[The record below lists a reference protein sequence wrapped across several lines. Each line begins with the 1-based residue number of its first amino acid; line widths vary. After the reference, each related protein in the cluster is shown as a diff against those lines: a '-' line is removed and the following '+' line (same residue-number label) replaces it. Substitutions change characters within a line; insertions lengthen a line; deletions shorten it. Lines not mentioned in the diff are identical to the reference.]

1 MLWESFVSKIA
12 KKAVS
17 PIVDKARDVTKE
29 FVADAAPVVG
39 NVVGAVGSAIG
50 NVISDAASGVA
61 TTAKGAAGSV
71 AGISTGQKG
80 KAQPLTEKALTSQAQ
95 KAIADNSVYVQGKA
109 TQTGDMLLKAAAFV
123 EEEAI
128 SPYITRPIS
137 TLALVTDPESPLYAP
152 GKYEKGFQLS
162 DIRNAYNRSER
173 ISMGVAL
180 TQSDLIPGFKELS
193 NEVLYAGGIDIANVN
208 LWDDQNVQKN
218 FSDNVVGRYFTGLTD
233 FVAGNAVLAGAGKV
247 VSTAGK
253 LAIKSAGLS
262 AKGSTLAKFE
272 QDANDGILH
281 IVTNGERGTLTN
293 TAQELNQ
300 VAESKDINLISG
312 FVQKYSNNERLIP
325 LLQDTTDPAMVRDY
339 LLADKGYLPALER
352 LATKAPD
359 DLAELA
365 DLPGY
370 IRSRNLLNDDV
381 YQPVGDALPRIK
393 AAFESAIKKN
403 PEHAKIYQAFL
414 DADGQIKSMGKTD
427 VFPLEPKF
435 ATEKI
440 SKAIT
445 GTRTTKAKI
454 TTRDFTRKSGNI
466 DERVLGTRANG
477 MLASIVRFTGTYKPL
492 GFVTFSGA
500 RPFDGLI
507 ELNAM
512 FDDIK
517 LFTNGNNLIKTSTKD
532 VITAA
537 EYRSKVI
544 ADFTSAPNSVARRQ
558 VLDELDKKIVH
569 DIARS
574 YDFYD
579 TKIISELQS
588 IMRQRANRA
597 TEQFGRNGFGMDAT
611 GRGVFTDA
619 QTQSQIAESYRM
631 SPLNSI
637 EREIL
642 RAKKSTAAGKFDSS
656 QAALGNMYETLTKYW
671 TFDVL
676 ARPSYVVKQ
685 SWAEPILSAG
695 MSQGTK
701 YVLDQVPTFTK
712 NSLKNTRNRI
722 KETAFGITN
731 ARRAKE
737 VGDVVDSIT
746 KQLSEA
752 IQQREFLSSES
763 YKYFETDLV
772 SPATK
777 RDYAG
782 VVKAEL
788 KRVDKLVEDL
798 ELELQDAAKPFGGVE
813 EVPSIATL
821 ERRLR
826 FIEKSLKEDVNVL
839 DETAE
844 IKRLNPNIKTTE
856 QVGLVNVDF
865 LKKYFEFDRAG
876 DDAFD
881 GSAEIISSITAD
893 LKAGKGFTNPLKVAY
908 YVDDNGVL
916 SLKVTE
922 GNHRLRAALNAG
934 IDSVPVRMVKG
945 YADEPGIKSTKMQ
958 SLLKPDKTGY
968 IPGEA
973 HPSKILP
980 KSVLKSMVTGGKKSA
995 RLGSAVANAKAAIA
1009 KTKGNLNTLIP
1020 DAKSLTEKYDEI
1032 AALYEQIDNIILKD
1046 LGKAKLAQAKLFERS
1061 PEFKKRYYGKE
1072 SSYTFIGDQYVK
1084 IDSLFD
1090 ENQLGTALREEFAN
1104 ARTVATTFAGEL
1116 TVGTRNSILLR
1127 RGPRTVT
1134 DIRDPLYFEELAY
1147 VANRTLRNDPLV
1159 KMVLQEQPLEEIQR
1173 WSLSDAGKQYMSQ
1186 FGDYSDTDILNIARN
1201 RVGLVKRYLPDA
1213 RVRATLLERE
1223 VTSIEL
1229 QKILSEDISRL
1240 SPLHPID
1247 FDYDMVSETV
1257 GAKGMAAVEAAA
1269 DKAMGTIWS
1278 KLTSAEN
1285 PVRWS
1290 FADKVFRDIV
1300 TRKAEILQQQGVVL
1314 DVQQMNAIRAAAT
1327 RESLQE
1333 AEKTFYT
1340 VRRKNRAVWASRV
1353 LTAFPA
1359 ASLNAM
1365 YRYGRFA
1372 IKNPDRMA
1380 GFLHN
1385 YQSTFRSFGVDENGN
1400 PVDDPRKA
1408 KFLVIP
1414 GTKEL
1419 GFNNGK
1425 GVMVNARSLGFLVNL
1440 PAPSYIATIPMTI
1453 LFKQKPTAEDTF
1465 RQVLGPTYDAIFPY
1479 GAPANIASP
1488 LMPSWAKDLY
1498 KSIVGPEGDAAF
1510 MDTVKS
1516 VANYHNALAE
1526 MGIEEKM
1533 TQQQFF
1539 DEARG
1544 LYFRRFRSGFASPL
1558 GVPTKVDTNPMALF
1572 DNYYNT
1578 LINKHMSKGDNRS
1591 DAMAKAEMEFLATV
1605 APNFPIDRVSY
1616 KGSTANTYIPA
1627 TASAYNRIWK
1637 DNADLIESVGAL
1649 GKDGNLIGLLTLDID
1664 ASKEETSLSVYNFLK
1679 NPATRLPDGSPLN
1692 KYAITPEK
1700 EEKRRQINRVWEK
1713 YTTLRDNLDAAAQER
1728 FQKPLRRIPELSK
1741 ALSDYADTELKAQSL
1756 DWWKEKKGQL
1766 AGGADNS
1773 FNYARA
1779 LYEITNNK
1787 NFMKKYGDSPVWQD
1801 AKKFTEIRN
1810 AITVAYQAFPQGD
1823 PRKSRLKEAYL
1834 DYIATNLGT
1843 YHPKVQEIM
1852 KRYFD
1857 DDTMKVVTD

>member
-1 MLWESFVSKIA
+1 MLWDTFIAKIA
-12 KKAVS
+12 RKALAPVAGKVADVATDVIGGAASAVLPKVGAAASNIASQIGNTATAAVS
-17 PIVDKARDVTKE
+17 GI
-29 FVADAAPVVG
+29 
-39 NVVGAVGSAIG
+39 
-50 NVISDAASGVA
+50 
-61 TTAKGAAGSV
+61 AGMQ
-71 AGISTGQKG
+71 TGQKG
-80 KAQPLTEKALTSQAQ
+80 QVKNLTEKAITAQ
-95 KAIADNSVYVQGKA
+95 TQQAIADNAVYVQGKA
-109 TQTGDMLLKAAAFV
+109 DATGDLLLKAAAFA
-123 EEEAI
+123 EEEVI
-128 SPYITRPIS
+128 SPYITRPFS
-137 TLALVTDPESPLYAP
+137 TLGLVTDVNSPLYAP
-152 GKYEKGFQLS
+152 GKYERGFQLS
-162 DIRNAYNRSER
+162 DISRAYKRSEE
-173 ISMGVAL
+173 ISLGVAF
-180 TQSDLIPGFKELS
+180 TQSDLIPGFKRLS
-193 NEVLYAGGIDIANVN
+193 NEVLYAGGVDIANVN

-218 FSDNVVGRYFTGLTD
+218 FSDNIVGRYFTGGAD
-233 FVAGNAVLAGAGKV
+233 FIGGNAILAGAGKV
-247 VSTAGK
+247 ISTIGK
-253 LAIKSAGLS
+253 TAIKSAGLS
-262 AKGSTLAKFE
+262 AKGRTLTEFE
-272 QDANDGILH
+272 QDANDGILN
-281 IVTNGERGTLTN
+281 IVTNGERGRLTN
-293 TAQELNQ
+293 TAQEISQ

-414 DADGQIKSMGKTD
+414 DADGNITSMGKTD
-427 VFPLEPKF
+427 IFPLEPKF

-445 GTRTTKAKI
+445 GTRAVKAKA
-454 TTRDFTRKSGNI
+454 TTRDFSKKSGNI
-466 DERVLGTRANG
+466 DEQILGTRSNG

-500 RPFDGLI
+500 RPFDGI
-507 ELNAM
+507 VELNAM

-517 LFTNGNNLIKTSTKD
+517 LFTNGQNLVK
-532 VITAA
+532 VGGREVVTAA

-544 ADFTSAPNSVARRQ
+544 ADFTSAPNTVARRK
-558 VLDELDKKIVH
+558 VLDDLDAKIVH

-574 YDFYD
+574 YDMYD
-579 TKIISELQS
+579 TEILARLQS
-588 IMRQRANRA
+588 TMRQRANRA
-597 TEQFGRNGFGMDAT
+597 TEQFGQHGFGMDAT
-611 GRGVFTDA
+611 GRGVFTSA
-619 QTQSQIAESYRM
+619 QTQSQIAESFRM
-631 SPLNSI
+631 SPLSAI

-642 RAKKSTAAGKFDSS
+642 RSKKGLAKGKLDSS
-656 QAALGNMYETLTKYW
+656 QAALANMYETLTKYW

-676 ARPSYVVKQ
+676 ARPSYIVKQ

-701 YVLDQVPTFTK
+701 YVLDQIPSLTK

-722 KETAFGITN
+722 KETSTN
-731 ARRAKE
+731 LVGTAKAKE
-737 VGDVVDSIT
+737 VGDVIDSIT

-752 IQQREFLSSES
+752 IQQREFLSAEA
-763 YKYFETDLV
+763 YKFFDTDLV

-777 RDYAG
+777 RDYSDI
-782 VVKAEL
+782 VKADL
-788 KRVDKLVEDL
+788 KRADDLVEEL
-798 ELELQDAAKPFGGVE
+798 ELELQNAAIPFGGVE

-826 FIEKSLKEDVNVL
+826 FIEASNDVN
-839 DETAE
+839 
-844 IKRLNPNIKTTE
+844 
-856 QVGLVNVDF
+856 F
-865 LKKYFEFDRAG
+865 
-876 DDAFD
+876 
-881 GSAEIISSITAD
+881 
-893 LKAGKGFTNPLKVAY
+893 KAKN
-908 YVDDNGVL
+908 
-916 SLKVTE
+916 
-922 GNHRLRAALNAG
+922 AAA
-934 IDSVPVRMVKG
+934 I
-945 YADEPGIKSTKMQ
+945 
-958 SLLKPDKTGY
+958 
-968 IPGEA
+968 
-973 HPSKILP
+973 
-980 KSVLKSMVTGGKKSA
+980 
-995 RLGSAVANAKAAIA
+995 ANTKAAIVKA
-1009 KTKGNLNTLIP
+1009 KGDLNTLVP
-1020 DAKSLTEKYDEI
+1020 DAKALTEKYDEI
-1032 AALYEQIDNIILKD
+1032 AALYDEIDNVILKD
-1046 LGKAKLAQAKLFERS
+1046 LGEAKLAQAKLFERS
-1061 PEFKKRYYGKE
+1061 PEYKKRYYGKE
-1072 SSYTFIGDQYVK
+1072 SSYVFIGDQYVK

-1104 ARTVATTFAGEL
+1104 ARTTATTFAGEL
-1116 TVGTRNSILLR
+1116 TVGTKNSILLR

-1134 DIRDPLYFEELAY
+1134 NINEPLYFEELAY

-1159 KMVLQEQPLEEIQR
+1159 KLVLNERSLEDVQEWALT
-1173 WSLSDAGKQYMSQ
+1173 DAGRRYMSQ
-1186 FGDYSDTDILNIARN
+1186 FGEYSDSEILTIARN
-1201 RVGLVKRYLPDA
+1201 RVGLVKRTVPD
-1213 RVRATLLERE
+1213 VRARALLLERE

-1229 QKILSEDISRL
+1229 QKILSEDLSRL

-1257 GAKGMAAVEAAA
+1257 GAKGLGAVEAAA
-1269 DKAMGTIWS
+1269 DRAMGSIWS
-1278 KLTSAEN
+1278 KLTSPEN

-1300 TRKAEILQQQGVVL
+1300 ARKAQVLADQGVELTVER
-1314 DVQQMNAIRAAAT
+1314 MNALRAAAT

-1359 ASLNAM
+1359 ASLNAF

-1372 IKNPDRMA
+1372 IKNPTRMA

-1408 KFLVIP
+1408 KFLLVP

-1419 GFNNGK
+1419 GFNDGK
-1425 GVMVNARSLGFLVNL
+1425 GVLVNARSLGFLINI
-1440 PAPSYIATIPMTI
+1440 PAPSYIGTIPMTL
-1453 LFKQKPTAEDTF
+1453 LFKEKPGAEETF

-1479 GAPANIASP
+1479 GPPENILSP

-1498 KSIVGPEGDAAF
+1498 KSIAGPEGDGAF
-1510 MDTVKS
+1510 METVKS

-1533 TQQQFF
+1533 TQKQFF

-1544 LYFRRFRSGFASPL
+1544 LYFKRFRWGFASPL

-1578 LINKHMSKGDNRS
+1578 LINKYLSKNMNRS
-1591 DAMAKAEMEFLATV
+1591 DAMAAAEQEFLATV

-1616 KGSTANTYIPA
+1616 KGSTSNTYVPA

-1637 DNADLIESVGAL
+1637 DNSELIESVGAL
-1649 GKDGNLIGLLTLDID
+1649 GKDGALIGLLTLDID
-1664 ASKEETSLSVYNFLK
+1664 ATKEDTNLSVYRFLK
-1679 NPATRLPDGSPLN
+1679 DPKTRLPDGSPLN
-1692 KYAITPEK
+1692 KYALTPEK

-1713 YTTLRDNLDAAAQER
+1713 YTTLRDALDAQAQAKYG
-1728 FQKPLRRIPELSK
+1728 KPLRRIPELSK
-1741 ALSDYADTELKAQSL
+1741 ALSDYANTELKAQSP
-1756 DWWKEKKGQL
+1756 DWWKEKNGQL

-1779 LYEITNNK
+1779 FYEITNDK

-1801 AKKFTEIRN
+1801 AQKFTQIRN
-1810 AITVAYQAFPQGD
+1810 AITTAYQSFPQGD

-1834 DYIATNLGT
+1834 DYIATNLGSF
-1843 YHPKVQEIM
+1843 HPKVQEIM

>member
-1 MLWESFVSKIA
+1 MLWESFVNKIA
-12 KKAVS
+12 KKAIS
-17 PIVDKARDVTKE
+17 PIVDKARDVARE
-29 FVADAAPVVG
+29 AVADSLPSVVG
-39 NVVGAVGSAIG
+39 VVEGVGGTLKSAAG
-50 NVISDAASGVA
+50 NALSGLA
-61 TTAKGAAGSV
+61 TTAKSAAGSV
-71 AGISTGQKG
+71 VGLQTGQKG
-80 KAQPLTEKALTSQAQ
+80 QVKNLTETALTSQTQ
-95 KAIADNSVYVQGKA
+95 QAIADNAVYVQGSKA
-109 TQTGDMLLKAAAFV
+109 ASATGDMLLKAAAFV
-123 EEEAI
+123 EEEVI
-128 SPYITRPIS
+128 SPYITRPVS
-137 TLALVTDPESPLYAP
+137 TLALVTDPDSPLYAP
-152 GKYEKGFQLS
+152 GKYEKGFQVA
-162 DIRNAYNRSER
+162 DISRAYKRSEEV
-173 ISMGVAL
+173 SMGVAL

-193 NEVLYAGGIDIANVN
+193 DEVLYSGGIDIANVN

-233 FVAGNAVLAGAGKV
+233 FTAGNAALFGAGKV
-247 VSTAGK
+247 ISTAGK
-253 LAIKSAGLS
+253 AAIKSAGLS
-262 AKGSTLAKFE
+262 AKGTTLAKFE
-272 QDANDGILH
+272 QDANDGILN
-281 IVTNGERGTLTN
+281 IVTNGERGRLTN

-300 VAESKDINLISG
+300 VAESKDINIISG

-339 LLADKGYLPALER
+339 VLADKGYLPALER

-381 YQPVGDALPRIK
+381 YQPTGDALSRIK

-403 PEHAKIYQAFL
+403 PEHAKVYQAFL
-414 DADGQIKSMGKTD
+414 DSDGYITSMGKTD

-445 GTRTTKAKI
+445 GTRAIKAKV
-454 TTRDFTRKSGNI
+454 TTRDFTRKSGHI
-466 DERVLGTRANG
+466 DEQILGTRANG
-477 MLASIVRFTGTYKPL
+477 MLASIVRFGGTYKPL

-500 RPFDGLI
+500 RPFDGLV

-532 VITAA
+532 AITAA

-544 ADFTSAPNSVARRQ
+544 ADFTSAPNPVARRQ
-558 VLDELDKKIVH
+558 VLDELDKNIVH

-597 TEQFGRNGFGMDAT
+597 TEQFGQNGFGMDAT
-611 GRGVFTDA
+611 GRGIFTDA
-619 QTQSQIAESYRM
+619 QTQSQIAESFRM
-631 SPLNSI
+631 SPLNNI

-642 RAKKSTAAGKFDSS
+642 RAKKGTAAGKFDSA
-656 QAALGNMYETLTKYW
+656 QAGLNNMYETLTKYW

-676 ARPSYVVKQ
+676 ARPSYIVKQ

-722 KETAFGITN
+722 KGSALAAVN
-731 ARRAKE
+731 LKQAKE

-752 IQQREFLSSES
+752 IQQREFLSAES
-763 YKYFETDLV
+763 YRFFETDLV
-772 SPATK
+772 SPATR
-777 RDYAG
+777 RDYG
-782 VVKAEL
+782 DIVKAEL
-788 KRVDKLVEDL
+788 KRADNAVEKL
-798 ELELQDAAKPFGGVE
+798 ELELQDAAKPFGEVE
-813 EVPSIATL
+813 EIPSLATL
-821 ERRLR
+821 ERRIK
-826 FIEKSLKEDVNVL
+826 FIESSTDVNFK
-839 DETAE
+839 A
-844 IKRLNPNIKTTE
+844 KN
-856 QVGLVNVDF
+856 
-865 LKKYFEFDRAG
+865 A
-876 DDAFD
+876 
-881 GSAEIISSITAD
+881 SAI
-893 LKAGKGFTNPLKVAY
+893 
-908 YVDDNGVL
+908 
-916 SLKVTE
+916 
-922 GNHRLRAALNAG
+922 
-934 IDSVPVRMVKG
+934 
-945 YADEPGIKSTKMQ
+945 
-958 SLLKPDKTGY
+958 
-968 IPGEA
+968 
-973 HPSKILP
+973 
-980 KSVLKSMVTGGKKSA
+980 
-995 RLGSAVANAKAAIA
+995 ANAKAAIGKA
-1009 KTKGNLNTLIP
+1009 KGELNTLVP
-1020 DAKSLTEKYDEI
+1020 DAKLLTEKYDEI
-1032 AALYEQIDNIILKD
+1032 AALYAQIDNVILKD
-1046 LGKAKLAQAKLFERS
+1046 LGKAKLAQAKVLDRS
-1061 PEFKKRYYGKE
+1061 AEFKKRYYGKE

-1084 IDSLFD
+1084 IDALFD
-1090 ENQLGTALREEFAN
+1090 ENQLGAALREEFAN
-1104 ARTVATTFAGEL
+1104 SRTVATTFAGEL
-1116 TVGTRNSILLR
+1116 TVGTKNSILLR

-1159 KMVLQEQPLEEIQR
+1159 KMVLDEQPLEDIQA
-1173 WSLSDAGKQYMSQ
+1173 WALTSSGKRYMSQ
-1186 FGDYSDTDILNIARN
+1186 FGDYDDAQILNIARN
-1201 RVGLVKRYLPDA
+1201 RVGLVKRYLPDV
-1213 RVRATLLERE
+1213 RVRAMLLERE
-1223 VTSIEL
+1223 VTSVEL

-1247 FDYDMVSETV
+1247 FDYDMVSESV
-1257 GAKGMAAVEAAA
+1257 GATGLAAVEVAA
-1269 DKAMGTIWS
+1269 DKAIGTIFS
-1278 KLTSAEN
+1278 KLTRPEN
-1285 PVRWS
+1285 PIRWS

-1300 TRKAEILQQQGVVL
+1300 TRKATILQQQGVKLTVG
-1314 DVQQMNAIRAAAT
+1314 QMNAIRASAT

-1372 IKNPDRMA
+1372 IKNPTRMA

-1408 KFLVIP
+1408 KFLLIP

-1419 GFNNGK
+1419 GFNDGK
-1425 GVMVNARSLGFLVNL
+1425 GVMINARSLGFLVNI
-1440 PAPSYIATIPMTI
+1440 PAPSYIATIPMTL

-1479 GAPANIASP
+1479 GAPDNIASP

-1533 TQQQFF
+1533 TQEQFF
-1539 DEARG
+1539 NEARG
-1544 LYFRRFRSGFASPL
+1544 LYFKRFRWGFASPL
-1558 GVPTKVDTNPMALF
+1558 GVPAKVDTNPMALF

-1578 LINKHMSKGDNRS
+1578 LMNKYLAKDMNRS
-1591 DAMAKAEMEFLATV
+1591 DAMAAAEMEFLATI

-1616 KGSTANTYIPA
+1616 KGSTSNTYIPA
-1627 TASAYNRIWK
+1627 TASAYSRIWK

-1649 GKDGNLIGLLTLDID
+1649 GKDGALIGLLTLDID
-1664 ASKEETSLSVYNFLK
+1664 ASKEDTSLSVYKFLK
-1679 NPATRLPDGSPLN
+1679 NPKTRLPDGSPLN
-1692 KYAITPEK
+1692 KFALTPEK
-1700 EEKRRQINRVWEK
+1700 EEKRRQVNRVWEE
-1713 YTTLRDNLDAAAQER
+1713 YTKLRDALDAQAQLKTG
-1728 FQKPLRRIPELSK
+1728 KPLRRNPELSK
-1741 ALSDYADTELKAQSL
+1741 ALSDYADTELKAKSL

-1779 LYEITNNK
+1779 FYEITSDK

-1801 AKKFTEIRN
+1801 AKKFTQIRN
-1810 AITVAYQAFPQGD
+1810 AITLAYQSFPQGD
-1823 PRKSRLKEAYL
+1823 PRKSKLKEAYL
-1834 DYIATNLGT
+1834 DYVATNLGT